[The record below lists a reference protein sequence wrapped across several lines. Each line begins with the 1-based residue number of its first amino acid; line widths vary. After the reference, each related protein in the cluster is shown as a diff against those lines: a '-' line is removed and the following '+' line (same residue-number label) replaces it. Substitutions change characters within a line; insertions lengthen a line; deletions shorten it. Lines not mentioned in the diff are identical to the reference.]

1 MVHSMPNKIPENLI
15 AELLKDCKSNQD
27 ILGENGLLA
36 NLHHQIIDTAIQKG
50 ICASFDSIDNNEYS
64 DYSFAKSLKLT
75 HKQVIELKN
84 EITSLY
90 ADGLSQLQIQ
100 SHFREVKNIHL
111 TANHVSTIINMSTE
125 DMELWRD
132 RKLDPIYPI
141 IYMDA
146 MRILVKD
153 NGIQK
158 KKSVHI
164 VLGINLE
171 GYKEVL
177 GLWIEN
183 YEGAKIWANILSELK
198 NRGVQDIFIACCD
211 NLSGLSKSIHAIY
224 PNTQVQLCMVHQ
236 KRASLACIKR
246 KEQSQLRKDLL
257 QIYTAPTLKIA
268 EQKLNKMAENWQD
281 NYPAMVKSWYHNWEN
296 LIPFYEYIPELRKIL
311 YTTNAI
317 ESLNSGLR
325 TVAKRNKTFG
335 SDQTA
340 LNAMYLYLEVA
351 RKKWTMPI
359 AHWQLMLNQFKMLFD
374 ERF

>member
-1 MVHSMPNKIPENLI
+1 MTNTISEHLI
-15 AELLKDCKSNQD
+15 AELLKDCKNNQD
-27 ILGENGLLA
+27 LLGENGLLA
-36 NLHHQIIDTAIQKG
+36 NLHHQIIDSAIQRG
-50 ICASFDSIDNNEYS
+50 ICASLDTIDDNEYS
-64 DYSFAKSLKLT
+64 DYLFAKLLNLT
-75 HKQVIELKN
+75 HKQAIELKN
-84 EITSLY
+84 EVISLY
-90 ADGLSQLQIQ
+90 AKGLSKLQIQ
-100 SHFREVKNIHL
+100 SHFRELKNIHL
-111 TANHVSTIINMSTE
+111 TANHISTLINMSMS

-171 GYKEVL
+171 GCKEVL

-198 NRGVQDIFIACCD
+198 NRGVRDIFIACCD
-211 NLSGLSKSIHAIY
+211 NLSGLSKSINAIY
-224 PNTQVQLCMVHQ
+224 PDTQVQLCMAHQ
-236 KRASLACIKR
+236 KRASLACVKR
-246 KEQSQLRKDLL
+246 KEQSQLSRDLL
-257 QIYTAPTLKIA
+257 AIYTAPTLQIA
-268 EQKLNKMAENWQD
+268 EQKLNEMAEKWQE

-296 LIPFYEYIPELRKIL
+296 LTPFYEYIPELRKVL

-325 TVAKRNKTFG
+325 TVAKRDRTFG
-335 SDQTA
+335 SDQIA

-359 AHWQLMLNQFKMLFD
+359 THWQLILNQFKLLFE
-374 ERF
+374 ERLL